1 MRRTIQA
8 VISFLALAAAL
19 SGCSASSDK
28 TDEPAATAPPTPVVI
43 GNIDLVQPL
52 RVLGTEPFWAIDVA
66 HETLVL
72 TRPGVADVTA
82 PTSDPVVTGTTAVY
96 SGTTNTGQTLVM
108 TLIATECSD
117 GMSDRI
123 YPLTAKVELGEET
136 LNGCGNTILALSQAP
151 AA

>member
-1 MRRTIQA
+1 MRVSIPA
-8 VISFLALAAAL
+8 LALLLAL
-19 SGCSASSDK
+19 GASLAGCSGSSDK
-28 TDEPAATAPPTPVVI
+28 TDEPAPATPPAPVMI
-43 GNIDLVQPL
+43 GGIDLVQPL
-52 RVLGTEPFWAIDVA
+52 RVLGTEPFWAVDVA

-82 PTSDPVVTGTTAVY
+82 PTSDPVVTGTTAIY

-117 GMSDRI
+117 GMSDRV
-123 YPLTAKVELGEET
+123 YPLTARVELGEET

>member
-1 MRRTIQA
+1 MRASLTALTGVFALGGA
-8 VISFLALAAAL
+8 VI
-19 SGCSASSDK
+19 GCSASSEK
-28 TDEPAATAPPTPVVI
+28 TDETAPATAPAPVVI
-43 GNIDLVQPL
+43 GGIDLVQPL
-52 RVLGTEPFWAIDVA
+52 RVLGTEPFWAIDAA

-72 TRPGVADVTA
+72 TRPGVPDVTA

-117 GMSDRI
+117 GMSDRV

-136 LNGCGNTILALSQAP
+136 LNGCGNTLLALSQAP

>member
-1 MRRTIQA
+1 MRASIPALTL
-8 VISFLALAAAL
+8 VLALGASL
-19 SGCSASSDK
+19 GGCSAGSDD
-28 TDEPAATAPPTPVVI
+28 TGEAAPATAPAPVVI
-43 GNIDLVQPL
+43 GGIDLVQPL

-151 AA
+151 AP

>member
-1 MRRTIQA
+1 MRPTTPA
-8 VISFLALAAAL
+8 VILFLALAVAL
-19 SGCSASSDK
+19 NGCSDRSDK
-28 TDEPAATAPPTPVVI
+28 SDAPAPATAPTPVVI
-43 GNIDLVQPL
+43 GGIDLVQPL
-52 RVLGTEPFWAIDVA
+52 RVLGTEPFWAVDIA

-82 PTSDPVVTGTTAVY
+82 PTSNPVVTGTTAVY
-96 SGTTNTGQTLVM
+96 SGTTNTGQTMVLTV
-108 TLIATECSD
+108 IATECSD
-117 GMSDRI
+117 GMSDRV